1 MTFLHRCLPARSL
14 SWRCNRRRGKRCRF
28 ASQRAKDIERS
39 RPTSALGRKRTMAAR
54 RKADIRRSSGHRL
67 GTEQAG
73 NRFPLSSRRLRRPPH
88 HGAGVAS
95 AATLHFTADL
105 KGSSEVPANTTT
117 GTGQVA
123 ATLDTASDVFTYH
136 VTYGGLTG
144 PAVAAHFHGP
154 ALPGVGAPPVITM
167 KSLASPIDGTAT
179 LTAAQAAD
187 LQAGKWYFN
196 VHTTEHKGGEIR
208 GQL

>member
-1 MTFLHRCLPARSL
+1 MAMRLKIAAAAAALFLGC
-14 SWRCNRRRGKRCRF
+14 
-28 ASQRAKDIERS
+28 
-39 RPTSALGRKRTMAAR
+39 
-54 RKADIRRSSGHRL
+54 
-67 GTEQAG
+67 AG
-73 NRFPLSSRRLRRPPH
+73 LAN
-88 HGAGVAS
+88 

-167 KSLASPIDGTAT
+167 KSLPSPIDG
-179 LTAAQAAD
+179 
-187 LQAGKWYFN
+187 
-196 VHTTEHKGGEIR
+196 V
-208 GQL
+208 